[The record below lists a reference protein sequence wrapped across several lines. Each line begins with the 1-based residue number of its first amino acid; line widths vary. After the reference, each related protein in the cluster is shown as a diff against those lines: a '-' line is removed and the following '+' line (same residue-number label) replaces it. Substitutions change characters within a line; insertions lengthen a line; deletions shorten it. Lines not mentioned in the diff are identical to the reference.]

1 MTRKG
6 LYISKPKVRKATF
19 LPLYLFTL
27 LLFLASCSMTKN
39 LPEDEQLF
47 VGLTKIAYA
56 DDREYDNE
64 EYDKHLENTKLE
76 IEAALA
82 TKPNGSLFG
91 LGKTAGTRED
101 MA

>member
-1 MTRKG
+1 
-6 LYISKPKVRKATF
+6 
-19 LPLYLFTL
+19 
-27 LLFLASCSMTKN
+27 MTKN

-91 LGKTAGTRED
+91 SSYYTVMRHSGRRPYTD
-101 MA
+101 H